1 MEYQETKISAKRILI
16 AVLLGFF
23 IIILYCSN
31 NIYYPIKK
39 VYETNYSH
47 ENIIFNSLDGKK
59 LNGWYVKPKDGK
71 PTILF
76 SHGNG
81 GNICYFFDMLIPVAE
96 KGYGVFIYDYRGYGN
111 SEGFPYENGLY
122 NDLRSAKKFLN
133 TEKETPDKDIILWGL
148 SLGGAVT
155 SKIAN
160 EGDFKAVIL
169 QNTFT
174 SIKDVGKYTL
184 KKVTKIKV
192 SEHFVSLIPFFQNFN
207 TNDRIDKITE
217 PLLIIHSVYDEMI
230 PYTMS
235 AKLHYKNKNST
246 LILVHNKDGHNNYE
260 HSLPLIIKYI
270 EGLNLNL

>member
-1 MEYQETKISAKRILI
+1 MKISIKRILI
-16 AVLLGFF
+16 AVLIGCF

-39 VYETNYSH
+39 VYETNYAH
-47 ENIIFNSLDGKK
+47 ENVIFNSPNGKK
-59 LNGWYVKPKDGK
+59 LNGWYVKPKDRK

-81 GNICYFFDMLIPVAE
+81 GNICYFFDMLIPVAK
-96 KGYGVFIYDYRGYGN
+96 KGYGIFIYDYEGYGN

-133 TEKETPDKDIILWGL
+133 IEKDTSDKDIILWGL
-148 SLGGAVT
+148 SIGGAVT

-169 QNTFT
+169 QSTFT
-174 SIKDVGKYTL
+174 NIKDMGKYTV
-184 KKVTKIKV
+184 KKVTKLKGA
-192 SEHFVSLIPFFQNFN
+192 EHIVALVPFFQNFN

-217 PLLIIHSVYDEMI
+217 PLFIIHSIDDNMI

-235 AKLHYKNKNST
+235 VKLHSKNSNSK
-246 LILVHNKDGHNNYE
+246 LILVYEDGHNDYE
-260 HSLPLIIKYI
+260 HSLPEIIKYI
-270 EGLNLNL
+270 EGLN